1 MKITKFFS
9 KNFTDLKESI
19 KSYPATYVLTLLA
32 TFIVVITWDNGF
44 ILDKV
49 SFEPCNKTIV
59 FYIGSV
65 LVVWM
70 AEILFNNWIYRAVGY
85 IAGILSGFLFTYMI
99 VPGAGISFEE
109 ENFRYI
115 IGFNIALVLMC
126 IYVVFRKK
134 KVNSYKY
141 IQDVFQSI
149 VNYCIL
155 YGVLNVGLSIVLAIF
170 IMLVL
175 DGEYATLW
183 FRLQMLLVGLVG
195 VPLCILA
202 VTKKRAHLTTFVIN
216 LIKFVLYPITLI
228 AMLVIYI
235 FIGKCL
241 VLQELKIVY
250 IFKCVAVIFA
260 LGFPSIIIMHNHVKN
275 KFIKVSTL
283 VATIAFIPFVALQI
297 YTLSVMCKNYGLTYS
312 RYFGIPVL
320 IIEIGVIAFTLFM
333 RKKDMLEVMLIVIA
347 VIAIFTCI
355 TPILNYEDAVVSS
368 QLNRIKK
375 AWPKGK
381 EYKQLTKKEK
391 KRFASAYEYIVYSM
405 DAEKKL
411 PDYIRGIDDEHIESV
426 LNEVSAYIEEDED
439 GNYVSFSIPYHG
451 TSIDVKDYEE
461 ISVID
466 SIYQEANDNEK
477 EYKEYQ
483 TLVKH
488 IIEKYGSSAV
498 KELEKDNIRKLNDN
512 TDIYITYLE
521 VSYEEK
527 EDKVEI
533 ESYGVEGVK
542 LIKKADTSKE
552 DNKKNKD
559 KK

>member
-1 MKITKFFS
+1 
-9 KNFTDLKESI
+9 
-19 KSYPATYVLTLLA
+19 
-32 TFIVVITWDNGF
+32 
-44 ILDKV
+44 
-49 SFEPCNKTIV
+49 
-59 FYIGSV
+59 
-65 LVVWM
+65 
-70 AEILFNNWIYRAVGY
+70 
-85 IAGILSGFLFTYMI
+85 
-99 VPGAGISFEE
+99 
-109 ENFRYI
+109 
-115 IGFNIALVLMC
+115 
-126 IYVVFRKK
+126 
-134 KVNSYKY
+134 
-141 IQDVFQSI
+141 
-149 VNYCIL
+149 
-155 YGVLNVGLSIVLAIF
+155 
-170 IMLVL
+170 
-175 DGEYATLW
+175 
-183 FRLQMLLVGLVG
+183 
-195 VPLCILA
+195 
-202 VTKKRAHLTTFVIN
+202 
-216 LIKFVLYPITLI
+216 
-228 AMLVIYI
+228 
-235 FIGKCL
+235 
-241 VLQELKIVY
+241 
-250 IFKCVAVIFA
+250 
-260 LGFPSIIIMHNHVKN
+260 
-275 KFIKVSTL
+275 
-283 VATIAFIPFVALQI
+283 
-297 YTLSVMCKNYGLTYS
+297 
-312 RYFGIPVL
+312 
-320 IIEIGVIAFTLFM
+320 M

-355 TPILNYEDAVVSS
+355 TPILNYEDAVVLS

-391 KRFASAYEYIVYSM
+391 KRFASAYEYVVYSM